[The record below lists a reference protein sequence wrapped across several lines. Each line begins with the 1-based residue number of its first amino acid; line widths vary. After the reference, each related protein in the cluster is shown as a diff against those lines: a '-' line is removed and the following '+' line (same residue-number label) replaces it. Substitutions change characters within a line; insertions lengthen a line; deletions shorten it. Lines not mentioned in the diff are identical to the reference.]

1 PERADT
7 PTPSPPSPGPA
18 PDPTAPAPPDPHAD
32 VPPLPSGPFASLTPR
47 EREIA
52 ALVAE
57 GLTNQAV
64 ADRLCLSTRTV
75 ESHVGRVYRKTGVT
89 SRAAL
94 ASLVTRCAAR
104 PGD

>member
-1 PERADT
+1 MVGGGRA
-7 PTPSPPSPGPA
+7 G
-18 PDPTAPAPPDPHAD
+18 D
-32 VPPLPSGPFASLTPR
+32 VFSALTPR
-47 EREIA
+47 EREIS

-75 ESHVGRVYRKTGVT
+75 ESHVARVYRKTGVP

-94 ASLVTRCAAR
+94 AALMAR
-104 PGD
+104 GARDRPPATA